1 MVIYKACE
9 GFKYVFYVDLQ
20 MKKLVG
26 IAALCVG
33 LLQGC
38 AHVETKTTQ
47 HRCIEQLAHTLQKAT
62 PDDKYSMI
70 IEMKG
75 VSEVLDSCGYGI
87 ANKQEKR
94 TAINAAVYLTY
105 PEINKLESIKVK
117 LEDASTTEQITL
129 RKNALM
135 LINSLKQKG
144 FDVGNYHNHAIKYGQ
159 ESGLLDKDGNPIE
172 QIRL

>member
-20 MKKLVG
+20 MKKMAG

-33 LLQGC
+33 LASGC
-38 AHVETKTTQ
+38 AQVETKTTQ
-47 HRCIEQLAHTLQKAT
+47 HRCIEQLAHALQKAT
-62 PDDKYSMI
+62 SDEKYSMI
-70 IEMKG
+70 IEMDG

-87 ANKQEKR
+87 ANMEEKR

-105 PEINKLESIKVK
+105 PELNKLENIKVK
-117 LEDASTTEQITL
+117 LEDASAAEGITL
-129 RKNALM
+129 KKNAII
-135 LINSLKQKG
+135 LIDSLKRKG
-144 FDVGNYHNHAIKYGQ
+144 FDVVNYHNHAIKYGQ
-159 ESGLLDKDGNPIE
+159 ESGLLDKDGNPVE